1 MFINIWLEQI
11 LNSLFP
17 LKGNIDVK
25 IQVCQRS
32 CIHLRRGL
40 LLGGGTW
47 GGGEG
52 RCRGGGGA
60 GGRGTARTAPPS
72 PPPASARAA
81 PWRDTSRPSSWLARS
96 LGGRP
101 HLCTWHHWPLSHGL
115 LTSSTPHYHCHSLA
129 LDQAAISVWFLYLLQ
144 CLTSHGYLK
153 HWIIEDYVN
162 NNCDYFFHEKL
173 SVSIVSLTLNS
184 VAGFELDWV
193 LLEIFLR

>member
-1 MFINIWLEQI
+1 MSKYN
-11 LNSLFP
+11 N
-17 LKGNIDVK
+17 VK
-25 IQVCQRS
+25 QRC

-40 LLGGGTW
+40 LLGGGT
-47 GGGEG
+47 GDGGEG

-129 LDQAAISVWFLYLLQ
+129 LDQAADFYIMSAAMSHIAWVPETLDYRRLCKQQLWLLLSWEVISIYCVSNIKFRCWLWAWLSFVGDISKII
-144 CLTSHGYLK
+144 LTFST
-153 HWIIEDYVN
+153 I
-162 NNCDYFFHEKL
+162 KL
-173 SVSIVSLTLNS
+173 SNLQLQ
-184 VAGFELDWV
+184 
-193 LLEIFLR
+193 

>member
-1 MFINIWLEQI
+1 MVATPGNKLGSVERDSDMGHEMFINIWLEQI

-25 IQVCQRS
+25 IQGCQRS
-32 CIHLRRGL
+32 CIHL

-81 PWRDTSRPSSWLARS
+81 P
-96 LGGRP
+96 
-101 HLCTWHHWPLSHGL
+101 
-115 LTSSTPHYHCHSLA
+115 
-129 LDQAAISVWFLYLLQ
+129 
-144 CLTSHGYLK
+144 
-153 HWIIEDYVN
+153 
-162 NNCDYFFHEKL
+162 
-173 SVSIVSLTLNS
+173 
-184 VAGFELDWV
+184 
-193 LLEIFLR
+193 